1 VVAPDVY
8 LAFGISGA
16 IPHLVGMAES
26 GTVIAINTDRSARIF
41 DHADFGA
48 LVDAE
53 QVARR
58 MCDRPPF
65 G

>member
-1 VVAPDVY
+1 
-8 LAFGISGA
+8 
-16 IPHLVGMAES
+16 MADS
-26 GTVIAINTDRSARIF
+26 GTVVAINTDRSARIF
-41 DHADFGA
+41 DYADFGA

-58 MCDRPPF
+58 ICDGPPL